1 MALVPV
7 PSAARREHSGA
18 VRLIQR
24 LVSSFTHSNPRLR
37 RPDRARRGGG
47 FSRGAATAVTV
58 AAVVTGLTGPPTPTA
73 GAEPVGI
80 EWRSARSI
88 VPAQVDPT
96 PPTVPGDSV
105 ALASISP
112 ALAGVEVDSIGFRR
126 ANTLYV
132 FVRSELADVRH
143 TRETAD
149 ADLVNLAAEESRLA
163 SSLQEAT
170 ARKKEEAVA
179 LAAIRERRRQLAVAG
194 YLGGQAASTPVAALS
209 LDANTAA
216 RQKGL
221 LVRGLDETSAEDQA
235 DAEAGFRAAVALID
249 RARSGHESIKA
260 EVERTTAIRDQA
272 AAGEAQL
279 SGELAQRRADLDQAR
294 ALSTVVGTDF
304 TLVAMDAYY
313 KAAIGIAATDP
324 ECGVPWWAM
333 AGIGRV
339 ESHHGT
345 YGGTELRANGD
356 TATPI
361 IGIPLDGTNDTTV
374 VADTD
379 GGLLDGDTEV
389 DRAVG
394 PMQFIPSTWVRYAR
408 DGNGDG
414 RRDPHNMY
422 DAVRAAADY
431 LCKSAPLTDDEGL
444 SRAYYRYNHSDA
456 YVRSVV
462 AWAHRYETTAIPPPP
477 VEP

>member
-235 DAEAGFRAAVALID
+235 DAEAGFR
-249 RARSGHESIKA
+249 
-260 EVERTTAIRDQA
+260 DQA